1 MAPESPTLGDTD
13 LGKDKRKVIR
23 RVPMIELFSI
33 VRIGTTDRINMK
45 ALPCIINSL
54 IRDVAPRK
62 SLDHLVGA
70 GEQHGRHIEAE
81 RSGRLEVDR
90 QLVLGRCLH
99 RQVRRL
105 GAPENLIYI
114 LGCAANRPR
123 SALAE
128 MPKRGKRNPPP
139 WCCQEIRSPAVPLA
153 AHAPR
158 AAMLP
163 LRRAA

>member
-70 GEQHGRHIEAE
+70 GEQRRRDFETD
-81 RSGRLEVDR
+81 SFCSLEIDYEFELR
-90 QLVLGRCLH
+90 WLLH
-99 RQVRRL
+99 RQVSRL
-105 GAPENLIYI
+105 G
-114 LGCAANRPR
+114 
-123 SALAE
+123 
-128 MPKRGKRNPPP
+128 
-139 WCCQEIRSPAVPLA
+139 
-153 AHAPR
+153 
-158 AAMLP
+158 
-163 LRRAA
+163 